1 MGFRP
6 RGKPRH
12 GVEPPTTVLVI
23 RHTGGSG
30 VIDPHALALLALL
43 QVYCVFTGE
52 QRVAGEIPGRPFA
65 LSRRSQSAGK
75 KKTR

>member
-1 MGFRP
+1 M
-6 RGKPRH
+6 
-12 GVEPPTTVLVI
+12 
-23 RHTGGSG
+23 
-30 VIDPHALALLALL
+30 IDPHALALLALL

-75 KKTR
+75 KKPGDSEATGLKLTARLGTKSSSRSRLARR